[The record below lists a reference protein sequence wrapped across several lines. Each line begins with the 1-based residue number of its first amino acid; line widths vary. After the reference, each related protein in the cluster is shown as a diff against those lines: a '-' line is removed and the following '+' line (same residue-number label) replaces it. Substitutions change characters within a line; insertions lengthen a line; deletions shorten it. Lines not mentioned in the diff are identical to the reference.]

1 MVVSKHREM
10 SLERAELLYN
20 FLERNYSLPKEIL
33 SPVISLKNRAPD
45 SNASSLTRLPSRDW
59 MVARK
64 SKRFACVSFVCFLR
78 SSHCSS
84 LLYNSVLKCYCL
96 DCRFHLLLR
105 LPTFHCR
112 VGKVRVTLRRD
123 SPGSC
128 NNVYV
133 CFLLIKCTIMRST
146 QCFSFHTLII

>member
-1 MVVSKHREM
+1 M
-10 SLERAELLYN
+10 SLEMAELLYN

-33 SPVISLKNRAPD
+33 SAVISLKNRAPD
-45 SNASSLTRLPSRDW
+45 SNASSLSRLPSRDW

-64 SKRFACVSFVCFLR
+64 SKGFACVSFVCFLK

-84 LLYNSVLKCYCL
+84 LLSNSVSKCYCL

-105 LPTFHCR
+105 LPSFHCR
-112 VGKVRVTLRRD
+112 VGKIRITLRSD
-123 SPGSC
+123 SPGSY

-133 CFLLIKCTIMRST
+133 CFLLVKCTVMRSA
-146 QCFSFHTLII
+146 QCFSFHMLII